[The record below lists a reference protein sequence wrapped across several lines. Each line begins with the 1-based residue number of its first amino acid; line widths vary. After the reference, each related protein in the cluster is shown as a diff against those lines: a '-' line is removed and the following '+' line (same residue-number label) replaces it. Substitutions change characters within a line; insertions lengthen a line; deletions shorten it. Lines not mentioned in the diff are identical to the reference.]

1 MAEEKKNIPKLRF
14 REFTGDNANA
24 WELRK
29 FENFVKKS
37 GAKNKNGG
45 NFPAYSVSN
54 TLGLVPQTEQFEES
68 RLSSLEK
75 KDYRIVRPDE
85 FAYNPA
91 RINVGSIAFNNTKKT
106 VIVSS
111 LYVILKM
118 SEVLDN
124 EFVLQFIKSDE
135 FLKDVKRK
143 TEGSVREYLFFAN
156 FKNINF
162 PYISN
167 LKEQQKIG
175 SFFKHLDEL
184 ITLHQRELELLKTLK
199 KTMLQQMFV

>member
-1 MAEEKKNIPKLRF
+1 MLIR
-14 REFTGDNANA
+14 TNA

-175 SFFKHLDEL
+175 SFFRNLDEL
-184 ITLHQRELELLKTLK
+184 ITLHQRIEKISS
-199 KTMLQQMFV
+199 